1 MELSVISSRRIL
13 KQNQISRT
21 GSFVAMATDLSPVR
35 LSFQSDSFLDHTHIK
50 GSLLGFPGTG
60 STQAPSG
67 LHRVWCGE
75 EDRQSRDKP
84 EASRRRSRH
93 GETVAGDTL
102 RSCLKDFLCCVCA
115 HGSSKAISGN
125 TFFSFKHSV
134 SCIPSWPWSCHVAK
148 DSLCA
153 WILRLPPLKC
163 WGYRRGYHTR
173 LWLLFS

>member
-13 KQNQISRT
+13 KQNQTSRT
-21 GSFVAMATDLSPVR
+21 GRFVAMATDLSPVR
-35 LSFQSDSFLDHTHIK
+35 LPFQSDSFLDRTHIK

-93 GETVAGDTL
+93 GETRWQGTHLGPVL
-102 RSCLKDFLCCVCA
+102 RTVCA
-115 HGSSKAISGN
+115 VDVHTAHRRLSVEACSSHLN
-125 TFFSFKHSV
+125 TASPV
-134 SCIPSWPWSCHVAK
+134 SQAG
-148 DSLCA
+148 LEFA
-153 WILRLPPLKC
+153 M
-163 WGYRRGYHTR
+163 
-173 LWLLFS
+173 